1 MVSVRENSYVLFS
14 SFSIVNLVNNK
25 LQKNKTDKIFFF
37 FFYTEE
43 NYYIQFV

>member
-37 FFYTEE
+37 FYTEE